1 MSLDPLV
8 SQLTESLLEF
18 GLKPTAIPGST
29 ETPLLA
35 TSALMQW
42 SLEIAPNL
50 LADLTLIRTSQD
62 DHLLNLVLAS
72 ESAHDETHWQ
82 ALDLYA
88 REMGKAVRPVS
99 LLRIEA
105 ELSCFVQGR
114 AKGFDGTV
122 ALIPELVAMLRYA
135 LITVYG
141 PWLDLAR
148 GKIDLET
155 AGMSAASEISRQIG
169 DGA

>member
-1 MSLDPLV
+1 
-8 SQLTESLLEF
+8 
-18 GLKPTAIPGST
+18 
-29 ETPLLA
+29 
-35 TSALMQW
+35 
-42 SLEIAPNL
+42 
-50 LADLTLIRTSQD
+50 
-62 DHLLNLVLAS
+62 
-72 ESAHDETHWQ
+72 
-82 ALDLYA
+82 
-88 REMGKAVRPVS
+88 
-99 LLRIEA
+99 LRIEA

-114 AKGFDGTV
+114 AKGFDGIV

-155 AGMSAASEISRQIG
+155 AGMFAASEISRQIG